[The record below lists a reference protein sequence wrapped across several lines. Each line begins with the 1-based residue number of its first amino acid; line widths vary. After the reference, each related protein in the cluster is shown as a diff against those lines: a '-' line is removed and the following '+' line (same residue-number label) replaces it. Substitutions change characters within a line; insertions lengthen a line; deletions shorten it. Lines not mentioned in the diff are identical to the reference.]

1 MGLLGSILGS
11 AVGSMQENAAK
22 AKRFTNMI
30 AAGTYGGRYELE
42 KIVREYKSGSTP
54 YELRNMYRDAD
65 KIMRDTM
72 IWKNGGETSRMNWI
86 IGRIEKYLEND

>member
-1 MGLLGSILGS
+1 MGLLGTILGS
-11 AVGSMQENAAK
+11 VAGSVQENAAK

-30 AAGTYGGRYELE
+30 AEGKYGGHYELE
-42 KIVREYKSGSTP
+42 RIVHEYKSGSVP